1 MTNAEER
8 EMLLLL
14 RENNVLLK
22 QIVSYIQQKENGSP
36 IKDFMINY
44 IANKAADTF

>member
-8 EMLLLL
+8 EMLLIA
-14 RENNVLLK
+14 RENNILLK
-22 QIVSYIQQKENGSP
+22 QLISYIQQKESGSSV
-36 IKDFMINY
+36 KDFMINY